1 MIDIWSQRGMLVK
14 VEIRD
19 QRVSVFCCLY
29 TIVNKINRWVVWNIT
44 YGTFTID
51 TYEHHQVHTDQPAG
65 CGTSSTSYPRNLFLF
80 GPAMSALPSDENIIS
95 KLAVAVYTNKGGPVE
110 DTVTAATAATAGV
123 TWWPGMEMDVRFCM
137 LWAGFTRTLSWMFP
151 ARELGNKLWPVICT
165 YRTVLGCR
173 ISWIWS
179 SWRSTWRKVMRK
191 CWTPKPAFK
200 AGACRRGMG
209 VWIFDSWL
217 RVTSTFGYLGT
228 PSSDPHLET
237 IQAEN
242 WNLGMK
248 DAPTDAA
255 TRQIRTSCHLCRWLD
270 TASH

>member
-80 GPAMSALPSDENIIS
+80 GPAMSALPIGWEHYQQTGCGCIHQQRRSSRGHCDCCHCCHCWCDLVAWDGNGCEILHVVSGIHTHTELDVPCERAGQQVVARHLYIS
-95 KLAVAVYTNKGGPVE
+95 YSFGVQDIVDLEFLKKYLAEGHAE
-110 DTVTAATAATAGV
+110 
-123 TWWPGMEMDVRFCM
+123 
-137 LWAGFTRTLSWMFP
+137 
-151 ARELGNKLWPVICT
+151 
-165 YRTVLGCR
+165 
-173 ISWIWS
+173 
-179 SWRSTWRKVMRK
+179 